1 MARLNPSS
9 RLMNV
14 ALLVLPDFLLIGF
27 GWLLHRKF
35 SFTRDFF
42 ASLEKLI
49 YYVLFPALLFQSIV
63 RVPITVSSAAD
74 LFFATASVAAIGVV
88 LSWLALPFLRPT
100 ALAMASGAQC
110 GYRFNT
116 YISLALAPSLAGA
129 TGQTTMALIIGFAV
143 PLVNLA
149 AVYALAR
156 QQGSGLF
163 GALLRNPLLMSTV
176 AALMCN
182 FAGLQLPQLVD
193 TLFVRLGSASI
204 ALGILCVGASLTWQP
219 GQTQFSLIGW
229 MLTVKLLLLPA
240 CAWFIADWLGLDPLK
255 RQMIILFAAMPPA
268 TGAYVLAVRMGGD
281 GRLVSL
287 MISIGIPLSALTLP
301 FWLLFIA

>member
-1 MARLNPSS
+1 MEGLIFQQRPMS
-9 RLMNV
+9 V
-14 ALLVLPDFLLIGF
+14 ALLVLPDFLLIAF
-27 GWLLHRKF
+27 GWLLHRQF
-35 SFTRDFF
+35 GFAREFFT
-42 ASLEKLI
+42 ALEKLV

-63 RVPITVSSAAD
+63 RIPISLASAAD
-74 LFFATASVAAIGVV
+74 LFFATAGVAALGVA
-88 LSWLALPFLRPT
+88 LSWLARPFLRPT
-100 ALAMASGAQC
+100 PLAMASSAQC

-116 YISLALAPSLAGA
+116 YIALALAPSLAGA
-129 TGQTTMALIIGFAV
+129 AGQTTMALIVGFAV

-156 QQGSGLF
+156 QQGSGLL

-176 AALMCN
+176 LALLCN
-182 FAGLQLPQLVD
+182 FAGVHIPQPLD
-193 TLFVRLGSASI
+193 TLLARMGSASI
-204 ALGILCVGASLTWQP
+204 PLGILCVGASLTWQP

-229 MLTVKLLLLPA
+229 MLTVKLLLLPV
-240 CAWFIADWLGLDPLK
+240 CAWFIADWLKLDPLK

-287 MISIGIPLSALTLP
+287 MISIGIPLAAFTLP
-301 FWLLFIA
+301 VWLLLIT

>member
-1 MARLNPSS
+1 MARLNPYS
-9 RLMNV
+9 RPMNV

-35 SFTRDFF
+35 SFTREFF

-49 YYVLFPALLFQSIV
+49 YYVLFPALLFQSII

-116 YISLALAPSLAGA
+116 YISLAFAPSLAGA
-129 TGQTTMALIIGFAV
+129 AGQTTMALIIGFAV

-193 TLFVRLGSASI
+193 TLLVRLGSASI

-219 GQTQFSLIGW
+219 GHTQFSLIGW

>member
-1 MARLNPSS
+1 MARLNRYSHP
-9 RLMNV
+9 MNV

-35 SFTRDFF
+35 SFTREFF

-74 LFFATASVAAIGVV
+74 LFLATASVAAIGVV

-116 YISLALAPSLAGA
+116 YIALALAPSLAGA
-129 TGQTTMALIIGFAV
+129 AGQTTMALIIGFAV

-176 AALMCN
+176 AALICN

-193 TLFVRLGSASI
+193 TLLVRLGSASI

-301 FWLLFIA
+301 LWLLFIA

>member
-1 MARLNPSS
+1 
-9 RLMNV
+9 MNV

-35 SFTRDFF
+35 SFTREFF
-42 ASLEKLI
+42 ASLEKLV
-49 YYVLFPALLFQSIV
+49 YYVLFPALLFQSIL

-74 LFFATASVAAIGVV
+74 LFFATASVAVAGVA
-88 LSWLALPFLRPT
+88 LSWLALPLLRPT
-100 ALAMASGAQC
+100 ALAMASSAQC

-116 YISLALAPSLAGA
+116 YIALALAPSLAGVA
-129 TGQTTMALIIGFAV
+129 GQTTMALIVGFAV

-176 AALMCN
+176 LALACN
-182 FAGLQLPQLVD
+182 FAGLQLPQPVD
-193 TLFVRLGSASI
+193 TLLARLGSASI

-219 GQTQFSLIGW
+219 GQIPFSLIGW
-229 MLTVKLLLLPA
+229 ILAVKLLLLPV
-240 CAWFIADWLGLDPLK
+240 CAWFIATWLELDPLK

-301 FWLLFIA
+301 LWLLFIT

>member
-1 MARLNPSS
+1 MARLNTLNRP
-9 RLMNV
+9 MNV

-35 SFTRDFF
+35 SFTREFF
-42 ASLEKLI
+42 ASLEKLV
-49 YYVLFPALLFQSIV
+49 YYVLFPALLFQAIV
-63 RVPITVSSAAD
+63 RIPITVSSAAD

-88 LSWLALPFLRPT
+88 LSWLALPFFRPT

-116 YISLALAPSLAGA
+116 YIALALAPSLAGA
-129 TGQTTMALIIGFAV
+129 AGQTTMALIVGFAE

-176 AALMCN
+176 LALVCN
-182 FAGLQLPQLVD
+182 FAGLQLPQPVD
-193 TLFVRLGSASI
+193 TLLARLGSASI

-229 MLTVKLLLLPA
+229 MLAIKLLLLPA

-255 RQMIILFAAMPPA
+255 RQMVILFAAMPPA

-287 MISIGIPLSALTLP
+287 MISIGIPLSSLTIPL
-301 FWLLFIA
+301 WLLLIA

>member
-1 MARLNPSS
+1 MARLNTLNRP
-9 RLMNV
+9 MNV

-35 SFTRDFF
+35 SFTREFF
-42 ASLEKLI
+42 ASLEKLV
-49 YYVLFPALLFQSIV
+49 YYVLFPALLFQAIV
-63 RVPITVSSAAD
+63 RIPITVSSAAD

-88 LSWLALPFLRPT
+88 LSWLALPFFRPT

-116 YISLALAPSLAGA
+116 YIALALAPSLAGA
-129 TGQTTMALIIGFAV
+129 AGQTTMALIVGFAV

-176 AALMCN
+176 LALVCN
-182 FAGLQLPQLVD
+182 FAGLQLPQPVD
-193 TLFVRLGSASI
+193 TLLARLGSASI

-229 MLTVKLLLLPA
+229 MLAIKLLLLPA

-255 RQMIILFAAMPPA
+255 RQMVILFAAMPPA

-287 MISIGIPLSALTLP
+287 MISIGIPLSSLTIPL
-301 FWLLFIA
+301 WLLLIA

>member
-1 MARLNPSS
+1 
-9 RLMNV
+9 MNV
-14 ALLVLPDFLLIGF
+14 ALLVVPDFLLIGF

-35 SFTRDFF
+35 SFTREFF
-42 ASLEKLI
+42 ASLEKLV
-49 YYVLFPALLFQSIV
+49 YYVLFPALLFQSIL

-74 LFFATASVAAIGVV
+74 LFFATASVAVAGVA
-88 LSWLALPFLRPT
+88 LSWLALPLLRPT
-100 ALAMASGAQC
+100 ALAMASSAQC

-116 YISLALAPSLAGA
+116 YIALALAPSLAGA
-129 TGQTTMALIIGFAV
+129 AGQTTMALIVGFAV

-156 QQGSGLF
+156 QQGSGLL

-176 AALMCN
+176 LALVCN
-182 FAGLQLPQLVD
+182 FAGLQLPQPVD
-193 TLFVRLGSASI
+193 TLLARMGSASI

-219 GQTQFSLIGW
+219 GQTQFSLLGW
-229 MLTVKLLLLPA
+229 ILTVKLLLLPV

-287 MISIGIPLSALTLP
+287 MISIGIPLSAVTLP
-301 FWLLFIA
+301 FWLLFIT

>member
-1 MARLNPSS
+1 
-9 RLMNV
+9 MNV

>member
-1 MARLNPSS
+1 MALFNSS
-9 RLMNV
+9 SPLMSI
-14 ALLVLPDFLLIGF
+14 ALLVLPDFLLIAF
-27 GWLLHRKF
+27 GWLLQRRF
-35 SFTRDFF
+35 GFTREFF
-42 ASLEKLI
+42 TSLEKLV

-63 RVPITVSSAAD
+63 RIPITIGSATD
-74 LFFATASVAAIGVV
+74 LFFATAGVATMGVV

-100 ALAMASGAQC
+100 PLAMASCAQC

-116 YISLALAPSLAGA
+116 YIALALAPSVAGA
-129 TGQTTMALIIGFAV
+129 SGQTTMALIVGFAV

-176 AALMCN
+176 LALVCN
-182 FAGLQLPQLVD
+182 FAGLQLPQPLD
-193 TLFVRLGSASI
+193 TLLARMGTASV
-204 ALGILCVGASLTWQP
+204 ALGILCVGASLAWQP
-219 GQTQFSLIGW
+219 GQTQFSLVGW
-229 MLTVKLLLLPA
+229 VLTVKLLLLPA
-240 CAWFIADWLGLDPLK
+240 CAWFITDWLGLDPLK
-255 RQMIILFAAMPPA
+255 RQMVILFAAMPPA

-287 MISIGIPLSALTLP
+287 MISIGIPLAALTLP
-301 FWLLFIA
+301 LWLLFIT

>member
-1 MARLNPSS
+1 
-9 RLMNV
+9 MNV

-35 SFTRDFF
+35 SFTREFF
-42 ASLEKLI
+42 ASLEKLV
-49 YYVLFPALLFQSIV
+49 YYVLFPALLFQSIL

-74 LFFATASVAAIGVV
+74 LFFATASVAVAGVA
-88 LSWLALPFLRPT
+88 LSWLALPLLRPT
-100 ALAMASGAQC
+100 ALAMASSAQC

-116 YISLALAPSLAGA
+116 YIALALAPSLAGVG
-129 TGQTTMALIIGFAV
+129 GQTTMALIVGFAV

-156 QQGSGLF
+156 QQGSGLL

-176 AALMCN
+176 LALVCN
-182 FAGLQLPQLVD
+182 FAGLQLPQPVD
-193 TLFVRLGSASI
+193 TLLARMGSASI

-219 GQTQFSLIGW
+219 GQTQFSLLGW
-229 MLTVKLLLLPA
+229 ILTVKLLLLPT

-287 MISIGIPLSALTLP
+287 MISIGIPLSAVTLP
-301 FWLLFIA
+301 FWLLFIT

>member
-1 MARLNPSS
+1 
-9 RLMNV
+9 MNV

-35 SFTRDFF
+35 SFTREFF
-42 ASLEKLI
+42 ASLEKLV
-49 YYVLFPALLFQSIV
+49 YYVLFPALLFQAIV
-63 RVPITVSSAAD
+63 RIPITVSSAAD

-88 LSWLALPFLRPT
+88 LSWLALPFFRPT

-116 YISLALAPSLAGA
+116 YIALALAPSLAGA
-129 TGQTTMALIIGFAV
+129 AGQTTMALIVGFAV

-176 AALMCN
+176 LALVCN
-182 FAGLQLPQLVD
+182 FAGLQLPQPVD
-193 TLFVRLGSASI
+193 TLLARLGSASI

-229 MLTVKLLLLPA
+229 MLAIKLLLLPA

-255 RQMIILFAAMPPA
+255 RQMVILFAAMPPA

-287 MISIGIPLSALTLP
+287 MISIGIPLSSLTIPL
-301 FWLLFIA
+301 WLLLIA

>member
-1 MARLNPSS
+1 M
-9 RLMNV
+9 
-14 ALLVLPDFLLIGF
+14 PDFLLIAF
-27 GWLLHRKF
+27 GWLLQRRF
-35 SFTRDFF
+35 GFTREFF
-42 ASLEKLI
+42 TSLEKLV

-63 RVPITVSSAAD
+63 RIPITFGNAAD
-74 LFFATASVAAIGVV
+74 LFFATAGVATIGVV
-88 LSWLALPFLRPT
+88 LSWLALPFLRPKPR
-100 ALAMASGAQC
+100 AMASSAQC

-116 YISLALAPSLAGA
+116 YIALALAPSVAGA
-129 TGQTTMALIIGFAV
+129 AGQTTMALIVGFAV

-176 AALMCN
+176 LALVCN
-182 FAGLQLPQLVD
+182 FAGLQLPQPLD
-193 TLFVRLGSASI
+193 TLLARLGTASV
-204 ALGILCVGASLTWQP
+204 ALGILCVGASLAWQP
-219 GQTQFSLIGW
+219 GQTQFSLVGW

-240 CAWFIADWLGLDPLK
+240 CAWFITDWLGLDPLK
-255 RQMIILFAAMPPA
+255 RQMVILFAAMPPA

-287 MISIGIPLSALTLP
+287 MISIGIPLAALTLP
-301 FWLLFIA
+301 LWLLFIT